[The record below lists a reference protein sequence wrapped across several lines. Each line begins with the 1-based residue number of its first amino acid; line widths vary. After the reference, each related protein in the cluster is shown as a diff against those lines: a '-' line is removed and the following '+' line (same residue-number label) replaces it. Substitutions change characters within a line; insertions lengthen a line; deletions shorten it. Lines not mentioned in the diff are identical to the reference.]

1 MLTPELSLTILKVAI
16 AIILVFYVTLLV
28 KLKPSREIKPP
39 LNRYIETVRTP
50 TVEQKRPE
58 KPTTPVET
66 KKTTNE
72 EPALTGL
79 PKKVPEEP
87 TENIQ
92 TEAHAETEENQKK
105 ETEKQAKKAF
115 FLFGEREFEG
125 CPHRFKYLRALPKN
139 SPIPDECF
147 GCPKILECLGSS
159 KNKKR

>member
-1 MLTPELSLTILKVAI
+1 MLTPESALTILKVAI
-16 AIILVFYVTLLV
+16 AIILVFYITLLV

-50 TVEQKRPE
+50 NVEQKKSE

-72 EPALTGL
+72 EPAPTGL
-79 PKKVPEEP
+79 PKKVQEEL

-92 TEAHAETEENQKK
+92 TKVHVKTEENQKM
-105 ETEKQAKKAF
+105 ETDKQAKKAF
-115 FLFGEREFEG
+115 FLFGERKFEG
-125 CPHRFKYLRALPKN
+125 CPHKFKYLRALPKN

-159 KNKKR
+159 KKKKR

>member
-1 MLTPELSLTILKVAI
+1 MLTPESSLTILKVAI

-39 LNRYIETVRTP
+39 LKTYIETVRTP
-50 TVEQKRPE
+50 TVEHKRPE
-58 KPTTPVET
+58 KPTTSVET

-72 EPALTGL
+72 EPTLTGIT
-79 PKKVPEEP
+79 KKFQEEP
-87 TENIQ
+87 TESTQ
-92 TEAHAETEENQKK
+92 TKVHAETEENQKK
-105 ETEKQAKKAF
+105 ETDKQAKKAF

-125 CPHRFKYLRALPKN
+125 CPHKFKYLRALPKN

-159 KNKKR
+159 KKKKR